1 MKIVVLGDIHGRDI
15 WKEIVAEDYDADC
28 FVFLG
33 DYVSSH
39 DRRLMYNDEAQ
50 INNLKDILDFAEF
63 ENAMTPGRVILL
75 RGNHDMQHLG
85 YYWAECSGIN
95 LHVQDKMM
103 KMKERFLANT
113 QWVFVHD
120 NIVYSHAGVSN
131 VWMKNNDLTDIN
143 QINDLEPSEKFGF
156 TPCKLSD
163 YCGDSVT
170 QPPTWIRPWG
180 LFQNAFGDYTYIV
193 GHTTYPHIT
202 YVKEEMLNGY
212 MESYAD
218 SDCPLDEDVI
228 QRIKDANDIIVCDA
242 LGSGEYLIVEDGKL
256 SVGKIEC

>member
-1 MKIVVLGDIHGRDI
+1 MKTIVFGDIHGRSI
-15 WKEIVAEDYDADC
+15 WKDIIKIEGDADRY
-28 FVFLG
+28 VFLG
-33 DYVSSH
+33 DYVGTH
-39 DRRLMYNDEAQ
+39 DRNMTSEQQIDNLNDLLNWADEMNKY
-50 INNLKDILDFAEF
+50 IPDS
-63 ENAMTPGRVILL
+63 VILL

-85 YYWAECSGIN
+85 YSWAECSG
-95 LHVQDKMM
+95 LDWHVQDKMM
-103 KMKERFLANT
+103 KIKDRFLDAT
-113 QWVFVHD
+113 QWVYVD
-120 NIVYSHAGVSN
+120 NNIVYSHAGLSN
-131 VWMKNNDLTDIN
+131 VWMERNELTDPIQVN
-143 QINDLEPSEKFGF
+143 ALEPSKLFGF

-212 MESYAD
+212 MGSYAD

-228 QRIKDANDIIVCDA
+228 QRIKDANEIIVCDT
-242 LGSGEYLIVEDGKL
+242 LGSGEYLIVENEQFTIGKVEEL
-256 SVGKIEC
+256 

>member
-95 LHVQDKMM
+95 WHVQDKMM
-103 KMKERFLANT
+103 QMKERFLANT

-131 VWMKNNDLTDIN
+131 VWMQKNGLTDIN

-170 QPPTWIRPWG
+170 QPPTWIRPWA
-180 LFQNAFGDYTYIV
+180 LFGNTFGDYTYVV
-193 GHTTYPHIT
+193 GHTSERDIVFMKDAAIKQY
-202 YVKEEMLNGY
+202 K
-212 MESYAD
+212 ESYFD
-218 SDCPLDEDVI
+218 DNCPPDQSVI
-228 QRIKDANDIIVCDA
+228 DDINSRNEVVVCDT
-242 LGSGEYLIVEDGKL
+242 LRWETYLIVEDGKFTVAKL
-256 SVGKIEC
+256 VN

>member
-1 MKIVVLGDIHGRDI
+1 MKIIVFGDIHGRDI
-15 WKEIVAEDYDADC
+15 WKEIAAEEYDADR

-39 DRRLMYNDEAQ
+39 DRRLMHNDEAQ

-85 YYWAECSGIN
+85 YHWAECSGIN
-95 LHVQDKMM
+95 WHVQDAMM
-103 KMKERFLANT
+103 KMRERFLNNT
-113 QWVFVHD
+113 QWVYVEG
-120 NIVYSHAGVSN
+120 NIVYSHAGISERWMQDNKLTN
-131 VWMKNNDLTDIN
+131 VN

-170 QPPTWIRPWG
+170 QPPTWIRPWA
-180 LFQNAFGDYTYIV
+180 LFGNAFGDYTYIV
-193 GHTTYPHIT
+193 GHTTEPRIT
-202 YVKEEMLNGY
+202 FMKDASMKQYK
-212 MESYAD
+212 ESYFD
-218 SDCPLDEDVI
+218 DMFPPDPNVI
-228 QRIKDANDIIVCDA
+228 KQIEESNEIIICDT
-242 LGSGEYLIVEDGKL
+242 LGSGEYLIVEDGNF
-256 SVGKIEC
+256 SVGKITV